1 MLQTNRTDRTIN
13 TTLMAPMITFTF
25 TFLQPT
31 LTPRQF
37 ADALSARYR
46 SNHKF
51 ARMIGSRV
59 APAWANG
66 TLEVDIEPRHQP
78 NLERWLGLFWSRNS
92 GMTKE
97 EALLRAQIGMT
108 TLKGATPNPAAR
120 ARKSNKLRQAL
131 NDLWSTVP
139 DAPSPKTLINR
150 FDPPSRLYRWVQADK
165 ADAKRVNEWKAEA
178 LDLPFRI
185 GEPWDLRPAAR
196 DTLPQVIDIH
206 VDTLH
211 AGIDIT
217 SDRKRGDWAHASDAP
232 SDFVKVGGDWF
243 RLNQIPRLA
252 PGLARVAAAAGD
264 EEALDSLEAAFE
276 RIERDQQP
284 NVWSTLQLE
293 GDTGSTHT
301 RVRTWV
307 ESSRHPA
314 GKRPPFLTEQPKRQL
329 ATPKLAPEGPLYH
342 SSILAWHI
350 ESIGG
355 NKGLAQQLEAYQ
367 QQRAASAARRK
378 ILENDAKEVNG
389 DDDDPNNVERW
400 NPTPAQ
406 ILELLEEDKRER
418 AEHGEPIPTWL
429 ERQIAF
435 YTHVVAKDEQP
446 PTTHANDEEPACDP
460 KLDPVGAIIAQY
472 RTELHQ
478 LERELELSKKPR
490 RGLIGRIA
498 ELRILLARL
507 EEI

>member
-51 ARMIGSRV
+51 ARMIGTRV

-66 TLEVDIEPRHQP
+66 TLEVDIDPRHQP
-78 NLERWLGLFWSRNS
+78 NLERWLAHFWSRNS
-92 GMTKE
+92 GMTQE

-108 TLKGATPNPAAR
+108 TLKGATPTPAAR

-131 NDLWSTVP
+131 KDLWSTVP

-150 FDPPSRLYRWVQADK
+150 FDPPARVYRWMQADK

-211 AGIDIT
+211 TDNDTA
-217 SDRKRGDWAHASDAP
+217 SDRKREDWAHASDAP
-232 SDFVKVGGDWF
+232 SDFVKVGEDWF

-252 PGLARVAAAAGD
+252 PDLARVAAAAGD

-293 GDTGSTHT
+293 GATGSTYA

-307 ESSRHPA
+307 ESNRRPT
-314 GKRPPFLTEQPKRQL
+314 GKRPPFRTERREHAPV
-329 ATPKLAPEGPLYH
+329 TPKLAPHGPWYH
-342 SSILAWHI
+342 SGIKEWQVAAQGDKELA
-350 ESIGG
+350 
-355 NKGLAQQLEAYQ
+355 AQLEQHQ
-367 QQRAASAARRK
+367 QQYAEFTARK
-378 ILENDAKEVNG
+378 QTLENDAKYVNG

-406 ILELLEEDKRER
+406 ILELLQEDKSER

-446 PTTHANDEEPACDP
+446 PTTDANDEEPACDP
-460 KLDPVGAIIAQY
+460 KLDTVGAITAQY

-490 RGLIGRIA
+490 RGLIGSIA
-498 ELRILLARL
+498 QLRILLARL